1 MIPVDKWKLIRPVF
15 DNAFKSCRHIS
26 MATVNADGSP
36 RITPIGS
43 LIMRD
48 DPTGYFFDEYC
59 TKTRENIARNPK
71 VCFLAVNA
79 NQPFWVKSLIR
90 GKFSEPPAVRL
101 MGTISALREATPDE
115 IAAFHKRVA
124 FARPTKGYELM
135 WSRMHLVCDVEFDS
149 FEPVNC
155 GKMTN
160 GLT

>member
-15 DNAFKSCRHIS
+15 DNTFKSCRHIS

-43 LIMRD
+43 LILRD

-79 NQPFWVKSLIR
+79 NHPFWVKSLIR

-101 MGTISALREATPDE
+101 MGTISALREATPAE

-124 FARPTKGYELM
+124 FALPTKGYELM

>member
-26 MATVNADGSP
+26 MATVNVDGSP

-43 LIMRD
+43 LILRD

-135 WSRMHLVCDVEFDS
+135 WSRMHLVRDVEFDS

-160 GLT
+160 GLI

>member
-43 LIMRD
+43 LILRD